1 MGWSAYIVEK
11 SRKAD
16 SRKIMVEV
24 YRWYLTLICWCVD
37 CGKEMAYTILK
48 HILITKHSNC

>member
-37 CGKEMAYTILK
+37 CDKEMAYTVLK